1 MDRNLQKSGLINLF
15 VLLGVGVSAL
25 IVSRMGGSLSGQMA
39 ALFTGIG
46 ALVALISWFQMR
58 LEDRERMEA
67 LEFDELNRSKGS
79 GGLFQG
85 QDVEGFPAKGAREQ
99 FQRWAVPIFTV
110 ALAVFEGAVAFMG
123 WRQLGRPEVVTP
135 FPQPLVTMSLFGL
148 FFLILF
154 LIGRFSTALGK
165 VGEGRLLRP
174 GSSFA
179 LLGAYALLIAA
190 VAMAGSKIE
199 VPTLDLIVAKVLT
212 AFLMLMAVETVF
224 NLVFELYR
232 PRVRGS
238 RPRPLY
244 ESRLVGLLAHPEDV
258 FSTAAHAL
266 DYQFGFKVSETWF
279 YQFLRRS
286 LGWLILLQVGVLL
299 LSTCVVVIEPGE
311 RGLLERWGRLVESR
325 GELKPGAHLTLPW
338 PADRVKRFR
347 TEQLQTFIV
356 GSQPED
362 GQSLQRTVLWNVAHS
377 KEELL
382 LVGNKRQRNVDPGAA
397 EERRTPPVSVLTVSF
412 PVHFEIS
419 DLRAWAYNYE
429 APATLLQDIATRK
442 VLAYLASSD
451 IADVMASGRLDAA
464 AQLRQ
469 AVQDEADA
477 RELGVNITYIG
488 LQDIHPPVAVAG
500 EFQSVVGATQ
510 AKEAAIL
517 NARADAIRTNANAD
531 AEAFRVVAE
540 ARAFKQRAEVNALA
554 RSALF
559 TNQIPA
565 FHAAPSVYI
574 DRTYL
579 QTLVKSTADARK
591 YILLTTNTED
601 VLQFDLQ
608 EKIGR
613 DLLDIRLPAVQ

>member
-15 VLLGVGVSAL
+15 VLLGVAVSAL
-25 IVSRMGGSLSGQMA
+25 VVARMGASLSGQLA
-39 ALFTGIG
+39 AVITGIG
-46 ALVALISWFQMR
+46 ALVALVSWFQMR
-58 LEDRERMEA
+58 LEDRERLEA
-67 LEFDELNRSKGS
+67 LEYDELNRSKGS
-79 GGLFQG
+79 SGLFQG
-85 QDVEGFPAKGAREQ
+85 QDVEGFPARRAREQ
-99 FQRWAVPIFTV
+99 FQRWAIPVFTV
-110 ALAVFEGAVAFMG
+110 LLALFEGVVAVVW
-123 WRQLGRPEVVTP
+123 WRQLEKPDSLTP

-148 FFLILF
+148 FFLVLF
-154 LIGRFSTALGK
+154 LMGRFSTALGK
-165 VGEGRLLRP
+165 LEEGRLLRP

-179 LLGAYALLIAA
+179 LLGAYASLVAA
-190 VAMAGSKIE
+190 AAMAGSKIDI
-199 VPTLDLIVAKVLT
+199 PTLDLIVAKVLT
-212 AFLMLMAVETVF
+212 AFLMLVAVETVF

-232 PRVRGS
+232 PRIRGS

-279 YQFLRRS
+279 YQFLRRA
-286 LGWLILLQVGVLL
+286 LGWLLLLQVGVLL

-311 RGLLERWGRLVESR
+311 RGLLERWGRLVEAR
-325 GELKPGAHLTLPW
+325 GELAPGAHVTLPW
-338 PADRVKRFR
+338 PVDRVKRFR

-362 GQSLQRTVLWNVAHS
+362 DPLSQRTVLWNVAHS

-382 LVGNKRQRNVDPGAA
+382 LVGNRRQGAVETGTA
-397 EERRTPPVSVLTVSF
+397 GERRTPPVSVLTVSF

-419 DLRAWAYNYE
+419 DLMAWAYRYE

-451 IADVMASGRLDAA
+451 IAEVMASGRLDAA
-464 AQLRQ
+464 EELRRAIQ
-469 AVQDEADA
+469 EEADT
-477 RELGVNITYIG
+477 RELGVTVTFIG
-488 LQDIHPPVAVAG
+488 LQDIHPPVAVAA
-500 EFQSVVGATQ
+500 EFQGVVGATQ

-517 NARADAIRTNANAD
+517 NARAEAIRANANAD
-531 AEAFRVVAE
+531 AESFRVVAE
-540 ARAFKQRAEVNALA
+540 AEAFKQRAEVNALA

-565 FHAAPSVYI
+565 FHAAPSVYV

-579 QTLVKSTADARK
+579 QALVQSTADARK
-591 YILLTTNTED
+591 YVLLTTNTED

>member
-15 VLLGVGVSAL
+15 VLLGVAVAAL
-25 IVSRMGGSLSGQMA
+25 IVGRMGNSLSGQMA
-39 ALFTGIG
+39 AIFTGIG
-46 ALVALISWFQMR
+46 ALVALVGWFQMR
-58 LEDRERMEA
+58 LEDRERLEK

-79 GGLFQG
+79 SGLFQG
-85 QDVEGFPAKGAREQ
+85 QDVEGFPAQRAREQ
-99 FQRWAVPIFTV
+99 FQRWAVPVF
-110 ALAVFEGAVAFMG
+110 ALLLAVFEGAIAFVW
-123 WRQLGRPEVVTP
+123 WRHLGRPEGVTP
-135 FPQPLVTMSLFGL
+135 FAQPLVTMSLFGL

-165 VGEGRLLRP
+165 LEDGRLLRP

-179 LLGAYALLIAA
+179 LLGAYASLIAA
-190 VAMAGSKIE
+190 GSMAGAQFE
-199 VPTLDLIVAKVLT
+199 LPGLDLVVARVMT
-212 AFLMLMAVETVF
+212 VFLALMAVEMIV

-244 ESRLVGLLAHPEDV
+244 ESRLVGLLAHPEEV

-279 YQFLRRS
+279 YQFLRGA
-286 LGWLILLQVGVLL
+286 LGWLLLLQLGVLL

-311 RGLLERWGRLVESR
+311 RGLLERWGRLVETR
-325 GELKPGAHLTLPW
+325 GELKPGAHFTWPW
-338 PADRVKRFR
+338 PVDRVKRFR

-356 GSQPED
+356 GSQPEPD
-362 GQSLQRTVLWNVAHS
+362 QFTQKTVLWNVAHS

-382 LVGNKRQRNVDPGAA
+382 LVGNKQQTSAGDELGQK
-397 EERRTPPVSVLTVSF
+397 RRTPPVSVLTVSF

-419 DLRAWAYNYE
+419 DLIAWAYHYE
-429 APATLLQDIATRK
+429 APVMLLKDIATRK

-451 IADVMASGRLDAA
+451 IAEVMASGRLDAA
-464 AQLRQ
+464 ERLRQ
-469 AVQDEADA
+469 EVQQEADI
-477 RELGVNITYIG
+477 RGLGVRITYIG

-500 EFQSVVGATQ
+500 EFQNVVGAIQ

-540 ARAFKQRAEVNALA
+540 AESFKQRAEVNALA

-565 FHAAPSVYI
+565 FHAAPSVYV
-574 DRTYL
+574 DRAYF
-579 QTLVKSTADARK
+579 QALVRASKETRK
-591 YILLTTNTED
+591 YVLLTTNTQD
-601 VLQFDLQ
+601 ILQFDLQ
-608 EKIGR
+608 EKVGR